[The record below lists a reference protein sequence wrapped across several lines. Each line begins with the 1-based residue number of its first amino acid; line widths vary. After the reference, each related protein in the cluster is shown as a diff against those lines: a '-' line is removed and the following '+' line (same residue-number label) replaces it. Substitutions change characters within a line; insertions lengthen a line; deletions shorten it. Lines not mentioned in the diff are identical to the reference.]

1 LNSPSSSVVKDVTFD
16 CTECQQSF
24 RTRHELE
31 WHQRQQGHDAFVCT
45 QPGCGKKYSKREH
58 LTRHAA
64 VAHSSA
70 SKDKPFQCSLCQAR
84 FAYKHGL
91 VRHTNRSHLN
101 QDKPYQCGVCQL
113 AFKKKSLLQ
122 AHSYVHTGV
131 LPFECDVCGER
142 FPKRFLLNRHQRS
155 HGGSTPASTQVFVCE
170 VSGCGAVL
178 FSTEEKREHMDQEHQ
193 EDTTASLQAV
203 EEKAVCASSAAE
215 DRERVYSIIE
225 GNSSAEV
232 TKDTNT
238 KPPVSLLHFVCQVCD
253 HAFGR
258 QSSLRSHLRTHF
270 EAVDERKVFVCPV
283 AGCDKTYTRTS
294 NVMAHYN
301 AVHDARKSQ
310 RFVCPYANDGCE
322 GRFGRKS
329 ILTNHIAKVHKP
341 ATAAKE
347 ETPATTR
354 SVRVRNSKG
363 VLERVLGVAEES
375 EDRDRA
381 DEPSRMSD
389 R

>member
-1 LNSPSSSVVKDVTFD
+1 MVKDVTFD
-16 CTECQQSF
+16 CTECRQLF

-31 WHQRQQGHDAFVCT
+31 WHQHQQGHDAFVCT

-58 LTRHAA
+58 LTRHVAA
-64 VAHSSA
+64 AHSST
-70 SKDKPFQCSLCQAR
+70 SKEKPFQCSLCQAR

-131 LPFECDVCGER
+131 LPFECDVCEER
-142 FPKRFLLNRHQRS
+142 FPKRFLLNRHLRS

-178 FSTEEKREHMDQEHQ
+178 FSTEERREHMDQEHR
-193 EDTTASLQAV
+193 EDNTAGLQAV
-203 EEKAVCASSAAE
+203 EEKAVSAPSAAE
-215 DRERVYSIIE
+215 DRGRVCSTIDAA
-225 GNSSAEV
+225 SSAEV
-232 TKDTNT
+232 IKETEA
-238 KPPVSLLHFVCQVCD
+238 KPPVSQPRLVCQVCN

-270 EAVDERKVFVCPV
+270 EAVDERKVFACPV

-310 RFVCPYANDGCE
+310 RFVCPYASEGCE

-329 ILTNHIAKVHKP
+329 ILTNHIIKVHEP

-347 ETPATTR
+347 EASTTTR
-354 SVRVRNSKG
+354 SVRARKSKG
-363 VLERVLGVAEES
+363 VLERVLGAVGES
-375 EDRDRA
+375 DGRDRA
-381 DEPSRMSD
+381 DEPSGMPD